1 MSIHRLYRLY
11 ELASEADKTAGRA
24 WYDSARDEIVALA
37 IKHETTTHIVAG
49 VVAALSPNTRWSRA
63 LIDADRVLGVGLS
76 PYELAD
82 YHECTVTTYNSNKVK
97 AFAIAELDWRPA
109 PLAPGGDGALRP
121 IDILRGPKVV
131 PFYLNL
137 VGDSSALTLD
147 SHAYNAFCGFR
158 ATGSDLPGMRAQ
170 LARDAREAYIR
181 AADVKQETVAAFQ
194 AIIWL
199 TWKAR
204 IDEGKVAGYGQ
215 N

>member
-11 ELASEADKTAGRA
+11 ELASHTQRFAGRS
-24 WYDSARDEIVALA
+24 WYVDAQREITELA
-37 IKHETTTHIVAG
+37 IKHETTTAIVAG
-49 VVAALSPNTRWSRA
+49 VVAALSPNTRWSQA
-63 LIDADRVLGVGLS
+63 LTDADSVLSVGLS

-97 AFAIAELDWRPA
+97 AFAVAELDWNTTGK
-109 PLAPGGDGALRP
+109 PL
-121 IDILRGPKVV
+121 DILRGPKVV

-181 AADVKQETVAAFQ
+181 AAVIKQETVAAFQ

-204 IDEGKVAGYGQ
+204 IDSGKVAGYER
-215 N
+215 